1 MDQFFTWFGSFWE
14 QLISVQGKPEPWMLF
29 VAWGISI
36 GLVFSPLWKVTRNA
50 VTVVHEGGHAL
61 TAILWGRRISGIKLH
76 SDTSGVT
83 ISSGKPW
90 GLGVIF
96 TTAAGYTAPAFL
108 GLGMQ
113 FLASEG
119 RALLGITILGLMLV
133 GIFLSIRN
141 IWGWLVVT
149 PLLVAFYFAFQFAP
163 ELQIFLLLFIATFL
177 TVASLKP
184 IIELQ
189 MHRRAGEG
197 EGSDA
202 DQLAKLTF
210 VIPGLVWVAYFFV
223 ISLAANGLAIWLQI
237 QGLVTLET
245 PLL

>member
-1 MDQFFTWFGSFWE
+1 VDEFFSWLGPFWE
-14 QLISVQGKPEPWMLF
+14 QLISVQGHAEPWMLF
-29 VAWGISI
+29 VAWGVSLA
-36 GLVFSPLWKVTRNA
+36 LVFTPLWSVTRNA
-50 VTVVHEGGHAL
+50 ITVVHEGGHAI
-61 TAILWGRRISGIKLH
+61 TAILWGRRIAGIKLH

-90 GLGVIF
+90 GLGVVC
-96 TTAAGYTAPAFL
+96 TAAAGYTAPALL
-108 GLGMQ
+108 GLAMQ

-119 RALLGITILGLMLV
+119 RVVLGITILAVLLV

-141 IWGWLVVT
+141 FWGWIVVI
-149 PLLVAFYFAFQFAP
+149 PLLVGFYFAFQFAP
-163 ELQIFLLLFIATFL
+163 ALQIFLLLFIATFL

-189 MHRRAGEG
+189 IHRRAGEAD
-197 EGSDA
+197 ESDA

-210 VIPGLVWVAYFFV
+210 VIPGIVWVAYFFV

-237 QGLVTLET
+237 QGLVSLET
-245 PLL
+245 PPI